1 MKIAD
6 PAEFG
11 FDPVRLA
18 RIDIFLKTQY
28 LDTGR
33 LKNAQTVVA
42 REGTPVHYSHA
53 GLYAKTERLCARM
66 RCSASPA

>member
-18 RIDIFLKTQY
+18 RIDTFLKTQY

-33 LKNAQTVVA
+33 LKNT
-42 REGTPVHYSHA
+42 
-53 GLYAKTERLCARM
+53 
-66 RCSASPA
+66 